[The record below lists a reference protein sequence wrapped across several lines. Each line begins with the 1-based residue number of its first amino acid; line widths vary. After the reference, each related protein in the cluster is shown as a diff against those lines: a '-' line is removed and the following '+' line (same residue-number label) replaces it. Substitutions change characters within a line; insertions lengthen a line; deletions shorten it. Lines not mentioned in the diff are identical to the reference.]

1 MQISGFWCLF
11 VSLALSGSCGVG
23 LLPWGDFG
31 SDGGCRVFRPAGCR
45 SALEDWVFLG
55 KFLARTAN
63 KTPFG
68 RAPAATEI
76 ILARLSGAVCSESQ
90 VFSQFLAVAYAGLA
104 DGAAG
109 PRDLRSWFVA
119 NRSFSAAGS
128 GALLRKTQ
136 FSSAERHRP
145 AARGSDGSAWAA
157 PGRAWVGENSDL
169 QNRRPHRC
177 RWAPQSGVCIAL
189 RGGRKAELSLPVVHS
204 RGGKLNNCDLWSP
217 SSERSEHRRRTPK
230 ANLFA
235 DDCSGMACIE
245 VVLPVVDAMLAVQSL
260 GGWIS
265 NSAADREAVNLVWH
279 RS

>member
-1 MQISGFWCLF
+1 MLENLH
-11 VSLALSGSCGVG
+11 VLSESTYVRTPFGQTNITLCFADFRILEPFCFIAAFRELRGGSPAVGVT
-23 LLPWGDFG
+23 LDLP
-31 SDGGCRVFRPAGCR
+31 VVV
-45 SALEDWVFLG
+45 E
-55 KFLARTAN
+55 FLARTAN

-119 NRSFSAAGS
+119 NRSFSADGS

-145 AARGSDGSAWAA
+145 AARGSDGSAWGA

-177 RWAPQSGVCIAL
+177 RWAPQSGFCIAL

-204 RGGKLNNCDLWSP
+204 RGGKLNNGDQRSP
-217 SSERSEHRRRTPK
+217 SSERSEHRRRVPEDE
-230 ANLFA
+230 FF
-235 DDCSGMACIE
+235 
-245 VVLPVVDAMLAVQSL
+245 
-260 GGWIS
+260 
-265 NSAADREAVNLVWH
+265 R
-279 RS
+279 R